1 MSGRGKL
8 PAEKLV
14 GTIEDARWVK
24 KYGQWRRVID
34 EVDAITYNERRKSPT
49 GFHRGARVTRK

>member
-1 MSGRGKL
+1 MSGRGQL

-24 KYGQWRRVID
+24 KDGQWRRVID
-34 EVDAITYNERRKSPT
+34 EVGPMTYNERRKSPA
-49 GFHRGARVTRK
+49 GFHRGARVNRK